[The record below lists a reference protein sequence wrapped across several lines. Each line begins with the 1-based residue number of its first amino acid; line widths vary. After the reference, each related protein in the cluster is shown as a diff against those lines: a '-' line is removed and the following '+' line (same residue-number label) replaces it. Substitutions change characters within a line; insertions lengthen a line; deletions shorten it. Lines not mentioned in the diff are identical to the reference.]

1 MIRENLY
8 NEDSPGR
15 GDTGMRAIHHGLH
28 GEGPVRAAGN
38 GGGPNGVGRVGC
50 CMQSDVQAD
59 QRMVEEGE
67 AHDPDAAG
75 TERAAC
81 GIHL

>member
-1 MIRENLY
+1 MLPSFNRVK
-8 NEDSPGR
+8 GK
-15 GDTGMRAIHHGLH
+15 TGL
-28 GEGPVRAAGN
+28 
-38 GGGPNGVGRVGC
+38 GRVGG

-81 GIHL
+81 GIHP